1 MKDIEINRSAECE
14 NNYWWYLGR
23 QKIIMEV
30 LEHYIKSSEIKN
42 FNILDAGCGTG
53 GTTLL
58 LKEFGKVYGIDYSIN
73 ALNFCKQRG
82 VNNIVNCTL
91 LDLPFAQESFDIIT
105 ILDSLEHIKDDV
117 GALNQLSYVLKKR
130 GILIITV
137 PAFQFLWSNHDV
149 ALSHFKRYTHNDLSE
164 VLAKVGLRRIRVTYF
179 MSLLFPIIAIYK
191 ILSKDKNTEPKT
203 DLPPLPP
210 IINKL
215 LQNVLSY
222 ECRLL
227 TRMNLPFGSSL
238 LCISK
243 KG

>member
-1 MKDIEINRSAECE
+1 
-14 NNYWWYLGR
+14 
-23 QKIIMEV
+23 
-30 LEHYIKSSEIKN
+30 LERYITTSEIKN
-42 FNILDAGCGTG
+42 FTILDAGCGTG

-58 LKEFGKVYGIDYSIN
+58 LKEFGLVHAIDYSLN
-73 ALNFCKQRG
+73 ALHFCKQRG
-82 VNNIVNCTL
+82 VYNLVNCTL

-117 GALNQLSYVLKKR
+117 GTLKQLSFVLKKG

-149 ALSHFKRYTHNDLSE
+149 ALSHFKRYTHNDLLE
-164 VLAKVGLRRIRVTYF
+164 VLAKVGLQSVRITYF
-179 MSLLFPIIAIYK
+179 MSVLFPMITIYK
-191 ILSKDKNTEPKT
+191 VLSKYKNTEPKA
-203 DLPPLPP
+203 DLPQLPT
-210 IINKL
+210 IINKI